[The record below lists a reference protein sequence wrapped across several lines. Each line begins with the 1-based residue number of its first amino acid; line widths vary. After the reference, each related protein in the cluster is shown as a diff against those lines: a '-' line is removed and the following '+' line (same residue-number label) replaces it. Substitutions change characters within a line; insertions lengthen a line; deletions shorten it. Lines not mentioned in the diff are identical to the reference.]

1 MVTSILR
8 KVFVT
13 KFDIFHEKIHVG
25 SYFELYKSQFS
36 KPLNILINFKNGN
49 WDQKMFNTN
58 NQILYL
64 SFYFYS
70 SESHVYY
77 LKTVEVIFDQ
87 LICDIFEGY
96 FFLLFSS
103 YIASKNS
110 LPTLSVW
117 SKSKT
122 SLIRNFSILGIF
134 CTPGTE
140 FIYQNRRH
148 ILF

>member
-8 KVFVT
+8 KVFVAQ
-13 KFDIFHEKIHVG
+13 FDIFHEKIHVG

-96 FFLLFSS
+96 FFLLVHTLHPKILS
-103 YIASKNS
+103 
-110 LPTLSVW
+110 PTSP
-117 SKSKT
+117 T
-122 SLIRNFSILGIF
+122 TLIRNFSILGIF
-134 CTPGTE
+134 CTPGKE
-140 FIYQNRRH
+140 FIY
-148 ILF
+148 